1 MTDETALTV
10 LLVDDDARDVAL
22 VRDQLAE
29 QRREPRLRVE
39 AVGRLAAALVRLG
52 RNDVDAVLVAL
63 NLPDAPGLLAVER
76 LAAAAPFTPVVVMA
90 ASGDEDLGL
99 LAVKRGAEDALVK
112 GTVDGAHIDR
122 ALRYS
127 IERKRAEQS
136 LARVASVMAGL
147 CYDCGRKL
155 APARPLPAAGN

>member
-1 MTDETALTV
+1 MPDETALTV
-10 LLVDDDARDVAL
+10 LLVDHDAQEVAR
-22 VRDQLAE
+22 VRELLAG
-29 QRREPRLRVE
+29 QRREPPLRVE
-39 AVGRLAAALVRLG
+39 SVGRLAGALHRLG
-52 RNDVDAVLVAL
+52 RHDVDALLVAL
-63 NLPDAPGLLAVER
+63 NLPDAPGLQAVER

-90 ASGDEDLGL
+90 ASSDEELGL

-147 CYDCGRKL
+147 CYDCGRKIV
-155 APARPLPAAGN
+155 PDRPRHAAGN